1 METSA
6 TIIQVLLGVVFL
18 GAGGLKLAGVQMQV
32 ANFQR
37 YGYSQRF
44 RLVTGAVEVIGAVG
58 MIAGLFV
65 DEIAIAAG
73 AWLAVTMVG
82 AAYTDARHSPPA
94 MVAAPLVLLVLSLLV
109 VVLRVA

>member
-1 METSA
+1 METAA
-6 TIIQVLLGVVFL
+6 TIIQVLLAVIFL
-18 GAGGLKLAGVQMQV
+18 GAGGAKLAGVQMQV
-32 ANFQR
+32 ANFER

-44 RLVTGAVEVIGAVG
+44 RLITGAVEVIGAAG

-65 DEIAIAAG
+65 DEVAIAA
-73 AWLAVTMVG
+73 AAVLAVTMVG

-94 MVAAPLVLLVLSLLV
+94 MIVAPLVLLVLSLLV

>member
-1 METSA
+1 MDTA
-6 TIIQVLLGVVFL
+6 AIIIQVLLALVFL
-18 GAGGLKLAGVQMQV
+18 AAGGSKLAGAQMQI

-37 YGYSQRF
+37 YGYPQGF

-58 MIAGLFV
+58 MFAGLFI
-65 DEIAIAAG
+65 EEMAIAAG
-73 AWLAVTMVG
+73 VWLAVTMVG

-94 MVAAPLVLLVLSLLV
+94 MVAAPLLLLVLSLVV